1 MKGSPFGAGLPA
13 SSNRSTHHAG
23 WEGWEGWAEEGAETR
38 KINFGDQMG
47 VQ

>member
-13 SSNRSTHHAG
+13 SSNRSTHRA
-23 WEGWEGWAEEGAETR
+23 GWEGWAEEGAETR